1 MILPRLKLIFIF
13 LICGFLIHAQKLKK
27 ADKAIIINLQKHI
40 TYLAD
45 DKLEGRRAGSQGE
58 KLAMN
63 YIRSEFEQIGLL
75 PKGNDGFSQSF
86 EINDGKQLD
95 SATTLFIKGKQL
107 KPGMDFFPFTF
118 SANASIQAEPALALQ
133 EADMPWFFN
142 LKETLEDNKENPHF
156 DLDDFIKNK
165 IKEVQKK
172 GASALI
178 IYNTSAIDDKL
189 QFNEKDRSEVAKIP
203 VLYVSRENAKKYFRD
218 LAATIDLK
226 LNVSIS
232 DKTRTAHNILGYID
246 NNAPVTV
253 ILGAHFDHLG
263 YGEDG
268 NSLLRTGE
276 HLIHNGADDNASG
289 TAAMIELARLLK
301 NSKVKNSNFL
311 FIAFS
316 GEEAGLYGSK
326 YFADNPT
333 IDLKSVNYMINMDMV
348 GRFNDSTH
356 GLTIGGY
363 GTSPAWEKV
372 ITTSNK
378 KSFFAIKIDSSGT
391 GPSDHTSFYRKDIP
405 VLFFFTGLHSD
416 YHKPTDDADK
426 INYTGEFMIVRYIN
440 DIVTALSGQNQKLA
454 FTKTRETQISTSA
467 KLPVTMGIMPDYT
480 FSGTGVRCD
489 GVSEGRPANKA
500 GLQTGDIIIQLGDYS
515 VTSLESYMQVLGKF
529 RKGDKTKVKYKRG
542 DDTLESD
549 VQF

>member
-27 ADKAIIINLQKHI
+27 GDKAIIMNLQKHI

-63 YIRSEFEQIGLL
+63 YIRSEFEQIGLV
-75 PKGNDGFSQSF
+75 PKGNDGFSQAF

-107 KPGMDFFPFTF
+107 KPGVDFFPFTF

-142 LKETLEDNKENPHF
+142 LKEILEDNKENPHF

-165 IKEVQKK
+165 VKEVQKK

-226 LNVSIS
+226 LNVSVT
-232 DKTRTAHNILGYID
+232 DKIRTGHNVLGYID

-276 HLIHNGADDNASG
+276 HIIHNGADDNASG

-301 NSKVKNSNFL
+301 NSRVKNTNFL

-372 ITTSNK
+372 ISANNK
-378 KSFFAIKIDSSGT
+378 KSFFSIKIDSSGA

-440 DIVTALSGQNQKLA
+440 DIVTMLSGQNQRLV

-489 GVSEGRPANKA
+489 GVSEGRPANRA
-500 GLQTGDIIIQLGDYS
+500 
-515 VTSLESYMQVLGKF
+515 
-529 RKGDKTKVKYKRG
+529 
-542 DDTLESD
+542 
-549 VQF
+549 